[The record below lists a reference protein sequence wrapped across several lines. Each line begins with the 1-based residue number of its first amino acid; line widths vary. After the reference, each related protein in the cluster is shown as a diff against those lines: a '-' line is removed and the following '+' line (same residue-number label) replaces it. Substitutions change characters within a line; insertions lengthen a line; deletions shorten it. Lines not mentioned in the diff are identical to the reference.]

1 MEHRHEIEHDHEH
14 EEAHCCG
21 HCHSREEG
29 GGIKG
34 TLIQLFA
41 AFALAAAVAFAPL
54 PPYAKAA
61 GFAAAYLIAGWKV
74 LLSSLRNIMKGEIF
88 DENFLMSVASLGAFA
103 IGEMAEAV
111 AVMVF
116 YGIGEMLQDSAV
128 AKSKRSIESLMDL
141 RSDRANVLRGG
152 KTVAVSPEEVMVGET
167 ISVKPGEKIPLDGV
181 VLSGT
186 SFLDTRALTGESV
199 PRRAAPDDEVRSGSV
214 STDGAVEIRVTKPVS
229 ESTVSKILELVA
241 AGEQNRHGEVH
252 HEVRALVHLGRRRY
266 RALVALLPPLG
277 YGTFAAW
284 FYKALSFL

>member
-88 DENFLMSVASLGAFA
+88 DENFLMSVASLGA
-103 IGEMAEAV
+103 
-111 AVMVF
+111 
-116 YGIGEMLQDSAV
+116 
-128 AKSKRSIESLMDL
+128 
-141 RSDRANVLRGG
+141 
-152 KTVAVSPEEVMVGET
+152 
-167 ISVKPGEKIPLDGV
+167 
-181 VLSGT
+181 
-186 SFLDTRALTGESV
+186 
-199 PRRAAPDDEVRSGSV
+199 
-214 STDGAVEIRVTKPVS
+214 
-229 ESTVSKILELVA
+229 
-241 AGEQNRHGEVH
+241 
-252 HEVRALVHLGRRRY
+252 
-266 RALVALLPPLG
+266 
-277 YGTFAAW
+277 
-284 FYKALSFL
+284 

>member
-116 YGIGEMLQDSAV
+116 YGVGEMLQDSAV

-167 ISVKPGEKIPLDGV
+167 ISVRPGEKIPLDGV

-199 PRRAAPDDEVRSGSV
+199 PRRAAPDDEV
-214 STDGAVEIRVTKPVS
+214 
-229 ESTVSKILELVA
+229 L
-241 AGEQNRHGEVH
+241 
-252 HEVRALVHLGRRRY
+252 
-266 RALVALLPPLG
+266 
-277 YGTFAAW
+277 
-284 FYKALSFL
+284 